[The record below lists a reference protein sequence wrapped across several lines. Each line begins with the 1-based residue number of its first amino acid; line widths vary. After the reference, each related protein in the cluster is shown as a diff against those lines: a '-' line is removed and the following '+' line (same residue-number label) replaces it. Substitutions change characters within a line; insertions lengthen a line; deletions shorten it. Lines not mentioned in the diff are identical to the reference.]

1 MIIDVMSVSDL
12 RKDINFLWDLGLDI
26 IRLFDGFIVINNFD
40 IFYNKVVF
48 LVKVFCLYLFLI

>member
-12 RKDINFLWDLGLDI
+12 RKDIYFLWDLGLDI

-40 IFYNKVVF
+40 NFYNKVVI